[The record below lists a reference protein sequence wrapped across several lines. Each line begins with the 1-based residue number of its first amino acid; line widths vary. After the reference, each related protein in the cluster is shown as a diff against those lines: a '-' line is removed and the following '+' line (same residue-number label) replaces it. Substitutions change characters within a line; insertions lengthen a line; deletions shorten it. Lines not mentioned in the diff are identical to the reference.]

1 MIIKKRIITDTRFHS
16 NNPVRQFSSNSI
28 EASINAR
35 FLNAAGNPDSK
46 EIALEY
52 ARKMAKSNEKERE
65 VRVSLAV
72 RLFRATGLT
81 ALTRR

>member
-1 MIIKKRIITDTRFHS
+1 MVIKKRIITDTRFHS
-16 NNPVRQFSSNSI
+16 NNPVRQFSTNSI

-52 ARKMAKSNEKERE
+52 AKKMAKSNEKERE
-65 VRVSLAV
+65 VSE
-72 RLFRATGLT
+72 
-81 ALTRR
+81 TRRMDLWNDDNVDMR